1 MRKITITRRK
11 TFAGCLAKVLICFTE
26 KVAPDTVI
34 QTDILTLLGTLKN
47 NSVLEAE
54 IPESPITIVA
64 GYDDFGNFLL
74 TDLLVIPEGTEDVH
88 LSGIVKL
95 NPFKGNPFI
104 FDQTT

>member
-11 TFAGCLAKVLICFTE
+11 TFAGCLAKVLICITDQVTE
-26 KVAPDTVI
+26 DTVI
-34 QTDILTLLGTLKN
+34 TTDILTLLGTLKN

-95 NPFKGNPFI
+95 NPTKGNPFI
-104 FDQTT
+104 FDQNA